1 MQLEDG
7 WNSQGFVIG
16 GVLDGAV
23 EKWLKSHKGIDSKA
37 TCCHAI
43 CSTGTGMAAE
53 PGSGLKQGTE
63 ISRGYQHNPGI
74 RAPGR
79 VYL

>member
-1 MQLEDG
+1 MVGNLCASDSRCMQLEDG

-43 CSTGTGMAAE
+43 CSTGTGIDRK
-53 PGSGLKQGTE
+53 S
-63 ISRGYQHNPGI
+63 
-74 RAPGR
+74 
-79 VYL
+79 VV